1 MSTISVVV
9 PCYNGAKDLPR
20 CLESLLSQTVAV
32 EIIVVNDGSTDQT
45 EQIAMEYAQ
54 KYSNIHVVTKANQGL
69 PQARKT
75 GLEAASGDL
84 IGFVDS
90 DDYVQPHMY
99 EILLDTIEHTKA
111 DIACCGVIF
120 TYPDGKEQIYKQKCK
135 QPVSF
140 SVTEALHMLHS
151 RVDVFPY
158 MWNKL
163 FRRKVFEG
171 AVFPE
176 GNFIGEDYVTLIQLL
191 GNADGVCVTPVPLY
205 YYVQNPQSM
214 SHGGFKPSHLLAYR
228 NYQAAQ
234 EWLAAKLPQV
244 QKDISCYLSV
254 EYMSFVIAMSR
265 NRKYDHTLLV
275 AIQKY
280 VCEALGAIL
289 KNKDM
294 PLLYKGSA
302 IAFCIDY
309 RLLIGMYKLLG

>member
-1 MSTISVVV
+1 MNRISVVV

-20 CLESLLSQTVAV
+20 CLESLLAQTVAV

-54 KYSNIHVVTKANQGL
+54 NHPNIHVVTKANQGL

-75 GLEAASGDL
+75 GLEVASGDL

-90 DDYVQPHMY
+90 DDYVQPRMY
-99 EILLDTIEHTKA
+99 EMLLDTIEHTKT

-120 TYPDGKEQIYKQKCK
+120 TYPDGKERMHKQKCRR
-135 QPVSF
+135 VASF
-140 SVTEALHMLHS
+140 STTEALHLLHS

-163 FRRKVFEG
+163 FRRKVFAG
-171 AVFPE
+171 AEFPE
-176 GNFIGEDYVTLIQLL
+176 GNFTGEDYATLIQLL
-191 GNADGVCVTPVPLY
+191 GNADGVSVTPVPLY
-205 YYVQNPQSM
+205 YYVQNTQSM

-234 EWLAAKLPQV
+234 EWLTAELPQAQEDV
-244 QKDISCYLSV
+244 ACYLSV

-265 NRKYDHTLLV
+265 NGNYDHAL
-275 AIQKY
+275 ANEMQKY
-280 VCEALGAIL
+280 VRKALGAIL

-294 PLLYKGSA
+294 SLLYKVSA
-302 IAFCIDY
+302 LAFSIDY
-309 RLLIGMYKLLG
+309 KLLPSVYKLLG